1 MRKNLIMNSDSYK
14 MSHWLQYPPE
24 TSYNFSYLEC
34 RGTEPDRAYTESA
47 FFGLQYII
55 KEYLAKGITMQDV
68 VRARDKAIAHGVPF
82 NYEGFKL
89 VVDEYH
95 GKYPIKICAV
105 PEGTIV
111 PLKNV
116 LMTVESTA
124 KPEHKKQL
132 FWLVSYVETMLERV
146 WLPMTILTEDLEVKK
161 IIKKYMEETS
171 DNLDAL
177 DFMLQDFGSRG
188 ATCQEHAAI
197 GGAAHLVAFKGTD
210 TLDCLDFI
218 EEYYHEYCAGFS
230 VPAGE
235 HSTFSSWG
243 KDREIEAYRNMIKVY
258 GKPKAIISIV
268 SDTWDVYNACANIFG
283 KELKQEIID
292 SGAFLVVRPDSGYPV
307 EVVLK
312 CLELLGKG
320 FGTSLNTK
328 GYKVIN
334 HGVKVLQ
341 GDGIDRK
348 MIKAIL
354 HNMKKAG
361 WSASNIACFG
371 MGGALLQK
379 HNRDSLKVAYKESYT
394 INDRGGVDVYKDPI
408 TDHGK
413 VSKKG
418 RLDLVK
424 IDGEYQTIK
433 LPEGM
438 ETSPLSE
445 LVTYYENGKILVD
458 DTFENI
464 RKRAKI

>member
-1 MRKNLIMNSDSYK
+1 MG
-14 MSHWLQYPPE
+14 HWLQYPPE

-34 RGTEPDRAYTESA
+34 RGSDAGRNYTESV

-55 KEYLAKGITMQDV
+55 KEYLAKGITMEDV
-68 VRARDKAIAHGVPF
+68 NKARDKAVVHGVPF

-89 VVDEYH
+89 IVDEY
-95 GKYPIKICAV
+95 GGQYPIKIRAV

-111 PLKNV
+111 PLKNS
-116 LMTVESTA
+116 LMTVESSA
-124 KPEHKKQL
+124 RPEHAKQL

-146 WLPMTILTEDLEVKK
+146 WLPMTILTEDLETKK
-161 IIKKYMEETS
+161 LIKKYLQETA

-188 ATCQEHAAI
+188 ATCQEHAMI

-243 KDREIEAYRNMIKVY
+243 RDRELEAYRNMIKVF
-258 GKPKAIISIV
+258 GKPNAIISIV
-268 SDTWDVYNACANIFG
+268 SDTWDVYNACDKIFG
-283 KELKQEIID
+283 QDLKQEIID
-292 SGAFLVVRPDSGYPV
+292 SGAYLVIRPDSGYPV

-312 CLELLGKG
+312 CLEILGKR
-320 FGTSLNTK
+320 FGTTTNTK

-334 HGVKVLQ
+334 HNVKILQ

-348 MIKAIL
+348 MIGAIL
-354 HNMKKAG
+354 LNMKKAG

-379 HNRDSLKVAYKESYT
+379 HNRDSLKVAYKESFT
-394 INDRGGVDVYKDPI
+394 INDRGEVDVYKDPI
-408 TDHGK
+408 TDPGK
-413 VSKKG
+413 ASKKG
-418 RLDLVK
+418 RLDL
-424 IDGEYQTIK
+424 ILNDNNEYETVRIPK
-433 LPEGM
+433 GM
-438 ETSPLSE
+438 EQHPQSVLQ
-445 LVTYYENGKILVD
+445 TYYKDGLILVD
-458 DTFENI
+458 DNFQAI
-464 RKRAKI
+464 RDRAKLT